1 LARPGGTR
9 REAERFVPT
18 YVDRFSIPVPLNSA
32 AGSMPS
38 MDRSTLSSSARADLV
53 ELGRR
58 LYDRALIRREDEL
71 ITDPRGQPIGWLLDP
86 RIPMLDGEL
95 FTEVG
100 TVLADRLRERDLY
113 QVVGY
118 GFGAYP
124 LVCSVLSVSES
135 APFNGGLVRDDRK
148 EHGRRRLVE
157 GPIDPE
163 KPVVLLDDIINSGR
177 SASRALHL
185 LRREG
190 LEVAGLLTLFNF
202 TWSSGQSRIEA
213 EGLWVDSLLDLNLQ
227 EGKSSGS
234 DSA

>member
-1 LARPGGTR
+1 
-9 REAERFVPT
+9 
-18 YVDRFSIPVPLNSA
+18 
-32 AGSMPS
+32 MPS
-38 MDRSTLSSSARADLV
+38 MDRSALSSSARADLV
-53 ELGRR
+53 ELGRQ

-71 ITDPRGQPIGWLLDP
+71 ITDPRGQPIGWLLDT

-95 FTEVG
+95 FQEVG
-100 TVLADRLRERDLY
+100 EVLASRLRERDVH

-124 LVCSVLSVSES
+124 LVCSVLSGPDSD
-135 APFNGGLVRDDRK
+135 AFKGGLVRDERK

-157 GPIDPE
+157 GPIDPAE
-163 KPVVLLDDIINSGR
+163 PVVLLDDIINSGR

-185 LRREG
+185 LRREE
-190 LEVAGLLTLFNF
+190 LNVVGLLTLFNF
-202 TWSSGQSRIEA
+202 TWSSGQSRIES

-227 EGKSSGS
+227 EGTNSGS